1 MKRHGLAKLI
11 AALTIIVMLL
21 TMSVAC
27 DSLKGPQ
34 GDKGDQGIQGPQGEP
49 GKDGK
54 DGVDGVSPSLS
65 ISDDGYWII
74 NGIKTWYKAS
84 GTDGKDGQDGIT
96 PTIEISSDGYWIIN
110 GVQTEYKAIGV
121 DGANGTDGKDGQDGA
136 PGKDGE
142 DGKDG
147 ITPTIEISSD
157 GYWIINGVK
166 TKYKAI
172 GTDGT
177 NGTDGKDG
185 VDGAPGKDGQDG
197 APGKDGE
204 DGKDGVTPTIE
215 ISADGYWIINGVKTE
230 YKAIGVDGTNGTDGK
245 DGVDGAPGKDGQ
257 DGAPGKD
264 GEDGK
269 DGITPTI
276 EISADG
282 YWIINGVKTEYKAI
296 GTDGAPGQNGT
307 DGKPGEDGVDGAPG
321 KDGVDGIT
329 PTFKLEGGD
338 IWVSYDDGITWEN
351 LGHVNES
358 ICHHRDADDNYYCD
372 YCANPYSDGVDVP
385 ADPEHTHSYGDWRYY
400 GTSGEYCE
408 DALFY
413 RTCPGCNVI
422 EWRDGTESDHKYTT
436 ITTTPTC
443 TNGGYDTK
451 TCAKCEKKVIENQTD
466 KVAHN
471 YASTYSFD
479 ATYHWKQCTYC
490 ADVKDKAE
498 HIINGD
504 GFCIVCVQPL
514 GPTEGI
520 IYDYSLDG
528 TYAEVLGYEGNA
540 TQIVIADTYMGL
552 PVKTILKEAFY
563 DNDTITSVLIPDSVT
578 EIGDQAFSSCSK
590 LTSVVIPDSVTT
602 IGDKAFIYCINLTSV
617 VIGDSVTTIGGQ
629 AFSNCSKLTS
639 VTMGNGVTS
648 IDPSAFSACN
658 AALYTE
664 YEYGKYVGDASNPY
678 AVLYGLTNKNFT
690 TYAIHEDTK
699 YIAYGVFESCAR
711 LTNITIPDS
720 VKSIGDFAF
729 RNCNN
734 LTSVVIPDSVTTI
747 GDRAFDGCS
756 GLTSVVIGDSVTT
769 IGEYAF
775 FNCESLETVYYGGA
789 AEDWAN
795 ISIGSSNSYLTSA
808 TRYYYSEAQP
818 TEEGNFWHYVDG
830 APTVWVKHE
839 HTEVI
844 DAAVEPTC
852 AETGLTEGKHCSV
865 CGEILVAQ
873 EIIPMTETHTFGNW
887 VTTKEATATEEGV
900 MERSCICGNKEVRTI
915 EKIAPQLAYSLNK
928 DGESYTVEGI
938 GTWTDS
944 EIIIPDKYNDLP
956 VTSIAIGAF
965 SGQKTLTSITIGK
978 NITTIGKNAFR
989 DCYGISELNFNAI
1002 NMSDLDNLNG
1012 VFFNAGATSGGIY
1025 IKIGSEVTRIPA
1037 DLFFPTA
1044 TYGASEHKVV
1054 GLSFEENSKCKTI
1067 GNHAF
1072 DYCSFR
1078 SISLPNSI
1086 TSIGHNAF
1094 SSNAQLS
1101 SIKFDGTI
1109 DEWKAISKSSWIY
1122 PGANYTIY
1130 CSDGSI
1136 AKDGTITYS

>member
-110 GVQTEYKAIGV
+110 GVKTEYKAIGT
-121 DGANGTDGKDGQDGA
+121 DGTNGTDGKDGIDGA

-147 ITPTIEISSD
+147 ITPTIEIS
-157 GYWIINGVK
+157 
-166 TKYKAI
+166 
-172 GTDGT
+172 
-177 NGTDGKDG
+177 
-185 VDGAPGKDGQDG
+185 
-197 APGKDGE
+197 E
-204 DGKDGVTPTIE
+204 
-215 ISADGYWIINGVKTE
+215 
-230 YKAIGVDGTNGTDGK
+230 
-245 DGVDGAPGKDGQ
+245 
-257 DGAPGKD
+257 
-264 GEDGK
+264 
-269 DGITPTI
+269 
-276 EISADG
+276 DG

-422 EWRDGTESDHKYTT
+422 EWRDGTESDHIYSAVTT
-436 ITTTPTC
+436 APTC
-443 TNGGYDTK
+443 ISIGYDTK
-451 TCAKCEKKVIENQTD
+451 TCAKCHKAVVFNETAKT
-466 KVAHN
+466 AHT
-471 YASTYSFD
+471 YATTYKYD
-479 ATYHWKQCTYC
+479 ASYHWMQCTYC
-490 ADVKDKAE
+490 ADVKDRAE

-540 TQIVIADTYMGL
+540 TQIVISDTYMGL

-563 DNDTITSVLIPDSVT
+563 GNDTITSVLIPDSVIT
-578 EIGDQAFSSCSK
+578 IGDYAFWSCDGLTSVVIGNSVTTIGSHAFSSCS
-590 LTSVVIPDSVTT
+590 
-602 IGDKAFIYCINLTSV
+602 NLTSV
-617 VIGDSVTTIGGQ
+617 VIGDSVTTIGNSAFEYCYKLTSVVIGDSVTTIASHAFYNCYKLTRVTMGDGVTSIGQ
-629 AFSNCSKLTS
+629 YAFSNCNS
-639 VTMGNGVTS
+639 
-648 IDPSAFSACN
+648 
-658 AALYTE
+658 ALYTE
-664 YEYGKYVGDASNPY
+664 YEYGRYIGDASNPY
-678 AVLYGLTNKNFT
+678 AVLIELTNKNFT
-690 TYAIHEDTK
+690 TYTIHEDTK
-699 YIAYGVFESCAR
+699 HIADGVFRECAR

-720 VKSIGDFAF
+720 VKSIGSYAF
-729 RNCNN
+729 Q
-734 LTSVVIPDSVTTI
+734 S
-747 GDRAFDGCS
+747 CS
-756 GLTSVVIGDSVTT
+756 NLTSVVIGDSVTT
-769 IGEYAF
+769 IGNSAF
-775 FNCESLETVYYGGA
+775 NACSNLKTVYYVGTA
-789 AEDWAN
+789 DDWAN
-795 ISIGSSNSYLTSA
+795 LSIGSDNSDLTSA

-944 EIIIPDKYNDLP
+944 EIIIPDMYNDLP